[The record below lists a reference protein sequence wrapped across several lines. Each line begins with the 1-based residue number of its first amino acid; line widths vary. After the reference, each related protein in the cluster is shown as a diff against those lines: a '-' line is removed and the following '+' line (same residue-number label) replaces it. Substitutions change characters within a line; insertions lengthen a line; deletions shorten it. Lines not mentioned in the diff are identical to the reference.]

1 VIVHD
6 EHQRQ
11 GASNVTVRNI
21 ITSMR
26 LLSDVDWPEFFESV
40 SLVDEAL
47 RAGSD
52 FAAMDFPSRT
62 FTGGRSSSW
71 REAPIGRSWRLR
83 KQRWRLP
90 AGSRMRAP
98 PMPAR
103 PPQAANSTRVI
114 T

>member
-1 VIVHD
+1 MVAQGTTSDEAVRD

-40 SLVDEAL
+40 SLVDELL

-52 FAAMDFPSRT
+52 FAAMDFPTPR
-62 FTGGRSSSW
+62 
-71 REAPIGRSWRLR
+71 PV
-83 KQRWRLP
+83 P
-90 AGSRMRAP
+90 AGDRAFR
-98 PMPAR
+98 ATLD
-103 PPQAANSTRVI
+103 AD
-114 T
+114 